1 MSIGRFFI
9 GLDLGQS
16 HDPSAMAI
24 LEGTELTGGWD
35 AEMYAYRKMAALR
48 LRHLER
54 LPLGRRIRKW
64 WSG

>member
-35 AEMYAYRKMAALR
+35 AEMYDYRKMAALR